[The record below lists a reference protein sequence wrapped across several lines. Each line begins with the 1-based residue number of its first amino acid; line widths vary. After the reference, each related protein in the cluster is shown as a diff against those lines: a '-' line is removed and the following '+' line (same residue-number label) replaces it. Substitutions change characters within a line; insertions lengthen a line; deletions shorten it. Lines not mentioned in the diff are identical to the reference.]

1 MVPAVYLLFSVA
13 GFFTVHEHLGM
24 ADSILQFKK
33 DNKSITGNVDI
44 KATANYIPNS
54 GSGPN
59 ITSLNR

>member
-1 MVPAVYLLFSVA
+1 MFSVA

-54 GSGPN
+54 GRGPN
-59 ITSLNR
+59 ITSFNR